1 MAAVSRKYIVVGGGV
16 AGGYAARE
24 FVKLGL
30 QPGELTIFS
39 KDAAAPYERPALSK
53 AYMFPEA
60 PARLP
65 GFHVCVGSGGE
76 KQLPTWYAEKGIEL
90 KLETEIVKADV
101 EKKTVTTD
109 KGDVY
114 KYESLI
120 LATGSTFLNL
130 ADFKTA
136 GADAKGLFY
145 LREVHDAD
153 KLVEAIKAF
162 KGGEAVVVGGGYI
175 GLELAACLTMNRIKV
190 TMVFPEPFVMPRL
203 FTPELASFYEGYY
216 ESKGVKIIKGTV
228 VSAFEKDDDGHVSK
242 VVLKDGRSLDSSL
255 VVVGVGAKPLLTPF
269 KGLLEEEKGGFK
281 VDSSFKTSAPSV
293 YAIGDLA
300 TFPMKMYG
308 DTRRVEHV
316 DHARKSAMQAVQ
328 AIKAAEKGEVV
339 DEYDYLPFFYS
350 RSFDLSWQFYGDNVG
365 ESVIWG
371 RERAG
376 TTPGSKFGAYW
387 VKDNKVVGT
396 FLEGG
401 SPDENKLIAKVA
413 REQPTVDS
421 KDDLVAAGLGFAS
434 KI

>member
-1 MAAVSRKYIVVGGGV
+1 MAVTFCKYIVVGGGV

-39 KDAAAPYERPALSK
+39 KEAAAPYERPALSK
-53 AYMFPEA
+53 AYMFPDA

-76 KQLPTWYAEKGIEL
+76 RQLPEWYAEKGIEL

-101 EKKTVTTD
+101 ENKTVTTD
-109 KGDVY
+109 KGEVY
-114 KYESLI
+114 EYGTLL
-120 LATGSTFLNL
+120 LATGSTFLDL

-136 GADAKGLFY
+136 GADAKGIFY
-145 LREVHDAD
+145 LRDLRDAD
-153 KLVEAIKAF
+153 KLVDAIKGTN
-162 KGGEAVVVGGGYI
+162 GGEAVVVGGGYI
-175 GLELAACLTMNRIKV
+175 GLELAACLTVNKIKV
-190 TMVFPEPFVMPRL
+190 TMVFPDPCFMPRL

-216 ESKGVKIIKGTV
+216 EGKGVNVIKGTSV
-228 VSAFEKDDDGHVSK
+228 TAFEKDDNGQVSK
-242 VVLKDGRSLDSSL
+242 VLLKDGRTLESTL
-255 VVVGVGAKPLLTPF
+255 VVVGVGAKPVLAPF

-281 VDSSFKTSAPSV
+281 VDASFKTSAPGV
-293 YAIGDLA
+293 YAVGDVA

-365 ESVIWG
+365 ETVIWG
-371 RERAG
+371 REGAAA
-376 TTPGSKFGAYW
+376 PGSKFGAYW
-387 VKDNKVVGT
+387 VKDNKVLGA

-401 SPDENKLIAKVA
+401 SADENKLIAKVA
-413 REQPTVDS
+413 REQPTVNA
-421 KDDLVAAGLGFAS
+421 KEDLVAAGLGFAS

>member
-1 MAAVSRKYIVVGGGV
+1 MVGGGV
-16 AGGYAARE
+16 SGGYAARE

-30 QPGELTIFS
+30 QPRELTIFS
-39 KDAAAPYERPALSK
+39 KESAAPYERPALSK
-53 AYMFPEA
+53 AYMFPDA

-76 KQLPTWYAEKGIEL
+76 KQLPEWYAEKGIEL
-90 KLETEIVKADV
+90 KLETEIVKADL
-101 EKKTVTTD
+101 ENKTVTTD

-114 KYESLI
+114 KYGSLLI
-120 LATGSTFLNL
+120 ATGSTFFNL
-130 ADFKTA
+130 ADFKTP
-136 GADAKGLFY
+136 GADAKGLYY

-153 KLVEAIKAF
+153 KLVEAIKTF
-162 KGGEAVVVGGGYI
+162 KGGEAVIVGGGYI
-175 GLELAACLTMNRIKV
+175 GIELAACLTVNKIKV
-190 TMVFPEPFVMPRL
+190 TMVFPDPCFMPRL

-216 ESKGVKIIKGTV
+216 EGKGVTIIKGTSV
-228 VSAFEKDDDGHVSK
+228 TAFEKDDEGHVSK
-242 VVLKDGRSLDSSL
+242 VILKDGRTLDSTL
-255 VVVGVGAKPLLTPF
+255 VVVGIGAKPLLAPF

-281 VDSSFKTSAPSV
+281 VDASFKTSAPDV

-308 DTRRVEHV
+308 ETRRVEHV

-339 DEYDYLPFFYS
+339 DDYDYLPFFYS

-365 ESVIWG
+365 ETVIWG
-371 RERAG
+371 KDGAG
-376 TTPGSKFGAYW
+376 KPGSKFGAYW
-387 VKDNKVVGT
+387 VKDGKVMGA

-413 REQPTVDS
+413 REQPTVDGNV
-421 KDDLVAAGLGFAS
+421 DLASAGLGFAS